1 MKNHIYFLISLMIL
15 GTTGILNGQSK
26 TNDIGIEGGPGLSII
41 HAKTGMYSHSGFLMG
56 GISGVF
62 YQYNFN
68 KIFSIRIASNYERKG
83 SRLESKSDQFP
94 PGDFI
99 YHFDYLSLPLLFKV
113 SLGNKIKVYANTG
126 PCFSY
131 LMNQSLYFNPKN
143 GKTYKLDGETTNF
156 KSYDLSVLFGLGMSI
171 PVWDRFLL
179 SFEIRDNLGLV
190 SIRDN
195 YEYEQLDTFG
205 YNETDVGQ
213 KYKAYTNSTSLI
225 IGFAYRFSN
234 SR

>member
-1 MKNHIYFLISLMIL
+1 VL
-15 GTTGILNGQSK
+15 GTTGNLNGQSK
-26 TNDIGIEGGPGLSII
+26 TNDIGIECGPGLSII
-41 HAKTGMYSHSGFLMG
+41 HAKTEMYSHSGFSMG

-83 SRLESKSDQFP
+83 SRLESKSDQLP

-113 SLGNKIKVYANTG
+113 SLGNKIKVFANTG

-131 LMNQSLYFNPKN
+131 LMNKSLYFKPKS
-143 GKTYKLDGETTNF
+143 GKIYKLDGETNDF
-156 KSYDLSVLFGLGMSI
+156 KSYDLGILFGLGMSI
-171 PVWDRFLL
+171 PIRDRFLF
-179 SFEIRDNLGLV
+179 SVEIRDNLGLM

-195 YEYEQLDTFG
+195 YEQLDTSG
-205 YNETDVGQ
+205 YIEGDVGQ
-213 KYKAYTNSTSLI
+213 RFKAYTNSASFI